1 MNEVV
6 DDYLICFPRPEGYR
20 IVNLLDRLLGHDL
33 ETTRELLRL
42 CESLSD
48 EQMDRPIDAGW
59 GNLRATLDH
68 MIYNIEVWTDMMLGQ
83 AVDQR
88 PAGTTVKDLQHRLES
103 SYQDFAMLARRIEQ
117 DRHMDDFWTDVL
129 DNPPRQKTFGGAIGH
144 VITHNMHHRAE
155 VLHIMARL
163 GMTDLPEGD
172 LMGWDQRQRRYG

>member
-6 DDYLICFPRPEGYR
+6 ASYLICFPRPEGYAT
-20 IVNLLDRLLGHDL
+20 VNLLDRLLGHDL
-33 ETTRELLRL
+33 DTTRELLRL

-68 MIYNIEVWTDMMLGQ
+68 MIYNIEVWTDMMLSRP
-83 AVDQR
+83 VDQR
-88 PAGTTVKDLQHRLES
+88 PEGDSVHDLSQRLES
-103 SYQDFAMLARRIEQ
+103 SYADFAALAKQIE
-117 DRHMDDFWTDVL
+117 RESRMDDLWTDIL
-129 DNPPRQKTFGGAIGH
+129 DKPPRQKSFGGAIGH

-172 LMGWDQRQRRYG
+172 LMGWDQRQTR